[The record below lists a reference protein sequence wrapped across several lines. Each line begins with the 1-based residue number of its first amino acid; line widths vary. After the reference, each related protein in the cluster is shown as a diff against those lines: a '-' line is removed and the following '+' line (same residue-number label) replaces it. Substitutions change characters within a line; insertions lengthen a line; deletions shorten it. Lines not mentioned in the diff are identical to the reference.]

1 MPQKFQ
7 WTCNTPFKVSHK
19 YIGLHKLK
27 RGGVMHSPTKTYKQ
41 SNTLLRVFSK
51 NYGLKYF
58 SLNYQRGINYGKE
71 YSMNMQYPSLG
82 ILKIHW
88 AS

>member
-1 MPQKFQ
+1 
-7 WTCNTPFKVSHK
+7 
-19 YIGLHKLK
+19 
-27 RGGVMHSPTKTYKQ
+27 MHSPTKTYKQ

-51 NYGLKYF
+51 NRGLN
-58 SLNYQRGINYGKE
+58 SQRDIIYGKE

-82 ILKIHW
+82 IFNIHW